1 MAVRSLTRLTTKDV
15 RETPTPSPYP
25 TADLLRALVEAGVRV
40 RHHVAR
46 TAGLGESEL
55 VALQHLAL
63 EPLGPAE
70 VARRLG
76 VSTAASTGIVDRLA
90 ARGHV
95 ERRPHASDRRRTEV
109 HLTASGRGELVAHLM
124 PMFVGLRDLET
135 SFTAAEL
142 EVVQRYLSGA
152 ITAFEA
158 VTEG

>member
-1 MAVRSLTRLTTKDV
+1 MRQTT
-15 RETPTPSPYP
+15 TPDPRRA
-25 TADLLRALVEAGVRV
+25 ADQLRDLVDAGVRV

-76 VSTAASTGIVDRLA
+76 VSTAASTGIVDRLEQ
-90 ARGHV
+90 RGHV
-95 ERRPHASDRRRTEV
+95 ERRAHAHDRRRTEV
-109 HLTASGRGELVAHLM
+109 HLTDSGRAEIVGHLM
-124 PMFVGLRDLET
+124 PMFVALRDLEAQ
-135 SFTAAEL
+135 FTAEEL
-142 EVVQRYLSGA
+142 AVVARYLTGA
-152 ITAFEA
+152 TAAFER

>member
-1 MAVRSLTRLTTKDV
+1 MRQTTLPEP
-15 RETPTPSPYP
+15 RR
-25 TADLLRALVEAGVRV
+25 TADLLRELVDAGVAV

-76 VSTAASTGIVDRLA
+76 VSTAAATGIVDRLA

-95 ERRPHASDRRRTEV
+95 ERRAHATDRRRTEV
-109 HLTASGRGELVAHLM
+109 HLTEPGRAELVGHLM
-124 PMFVGLRDLET
+124 PMFLALRALE
-135 SFTAAEL
+135 AEFSPEEL
-142 EVVQRYLSGA
+142 QVVQRYLSGA
-152 ITAFEA
+152 TAAFA
-158 VTEG
+158 QVTGP